1 MAGLAAHQWT
11 KWCKVVSVI
20 TGSLLLKTVGASNE
34 TRRITLWVKSTLS
47 LAMSKLGTQMNLKSW
62 AIDARLWQEVPVY
75 LTTTTVTRVSRKG
88 EAYPTV

>member
-1 MAGLAAHQWT
+1 
-11 KWCKVVSVI
+11 
-20 TGSLLLKTVGASNE
+20 
-34 TRRITLWVKSTLS
+34 
-47 LAMSKLGTQMNLKSW
+47 MSKLGTQMNLKSW